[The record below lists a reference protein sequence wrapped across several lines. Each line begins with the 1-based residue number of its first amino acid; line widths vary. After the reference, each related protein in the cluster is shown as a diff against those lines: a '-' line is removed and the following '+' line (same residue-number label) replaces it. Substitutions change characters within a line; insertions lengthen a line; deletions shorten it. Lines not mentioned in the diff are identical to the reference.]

1 MNTITTFLRPDARMI
16 DLMIK
21 NTCGGGEGVRVVEG
35 HRFIIQLK
43 ITPTTILL
51 EEMNPVSSTQRAN
64 RPSYFGGDEI
74 LEVGVSFSQMDAE
87 TFYHLA
93 NKRHA
98 KNITQYMSKIQV
110 VSDKLQ
116 ATQVPNLY
124 TNGTNMYYWLVALH
138 RTVKEQEYAS
148 LFAGFDFYYQY
159 SDSHEV
165 YKRANDKLKEI
176 ESKGRT
182 LGLSQEVMDRIFKE
196 ESGYL

>member
-16 DLMIK
+16 DLMIN

-43 ITPTTILL
+43 LTPATIFL

-64 RPSYFGGDEI
+64 LPSYFGGDEI

-87 TFYHLA
+87 TFCRLA
-93 NKRHA
+93 DQRHG
-98 KNITQYMSKIQV
+98 KNITQYMGKAQV
-110 VSDKLQ
+110 VTQNLQ

-124 TNGTNMYYWLVALH
+124 TNGTNMYYWLVTLQ

-148 LFAGFDFYYQY
+148 MLVGFDFYYQY

-176 ESKGRT
+176 DSKGRA

-196 ESGYL
+196 ESGNL